1 MNTRGTL
8 VLASLLISAGLLT
21 ACEEVPAPKNDAA
34 PAAPA
39 AAAFDTPEAVVKA
52 MIAAGSAMDKE
63 GLSKVFAPEGSKEFQ
78 PFVTKEAKSE
88 EYESFAKFVKDA
100 TVGEAKIE
108 GDTAVV
114 SVKFTKRDEKISCAK
129 KDGRW
134 WVVDF

>member
-1 MNTRGTL
+1 MNMRATL
-8 VLASLLISAGLLT
+8 VLASLLTSAGLLT

-34 PAAPA
+34 PAAP

-108 GDTAVV
+108 GDTAIVN
-114 SVKFTKRDEKISCAK
+114 VKFTKRDEKISCAK